1 MQLDEILFPLETEL
15 PDLGPRK
22 GVDLGRVL
30 EDEHAHVRHR
40 QVQGHSLV
48 ILEAYIVFL
57 RQGGPGIDVMITN
70 FGGKKW
76 RFLLKTNVMIQILL
90 KLAVCSLYQKRQF
103 WRQIFWRKYF

>member
-40 QVQGHSLV
+40 QVQGHALV
-48 ILEAYIVFL
+48 ILEA
-57 RQGGPGIDVMITN
+57 
-70 FGGKKW
+70 
-76 RFLLKTNVMIQILL
+76 
-90 KLAVCSLYQKRQF
+90 
-103 WRQIFWRKYF
+103 